1 MAKITANISLTS
13 ADLTS
18 DALSINKSASLVASA
33 AASYDQTTGLTR
45 LNNIDSSGGT
55 TISSSGDYSFNESML
70 YVFNTDSSINN
81 TITIKVGAVI
91 VGKLQG
97 GHFALIPIDVNSN
110 NVVLISTSTATTVEY
125 QIFHRG

>member
-18 DALSINKSASLVASA
+18 DALSINKSASLLATT

-45 LNNIDSSGGT
+45 LNNIDTSTGT
-55 TISSSGDYSFNESML
+55 TISSSGDYSFDESML
-70 YVFNTDSSINN
+70 YVFNTDSTVNN
-81 TITIKVGAVI
+81 TIVIKIGAVS

-97 GHFALIPIDVNSN
+97 GHFALIPIDVNTN
-110 NVVLISTSTATTVEY
+110 NVVLIAASAATTVEY